1 MLSNTFCHIPRVS
14 PKVEERLWAEGLLSW
29 EAMQKASKLPVTRVT
44 LETVQR
50 HIQESLL
57 NLEDD
62 NPHYF
67 ADHLPANLQWRLFP
81 EFRHSIAYLDIETT
95 GLSAGANAV
104 TTIALY
110 DGLTI
115 KYYIQGQNLGD
126 FARDIEE
133 YKLLVTYNGKCF
145 DIPFLRQTFGL
156 PLQQA
161 HIDLRYV
168 LFKLGFRGGLKG
180 CEKQMGI
187 ERHELEG
194 VDGFMAVCLW
204 EDYQRRHNSRA
215 LDTLLAYNI
224 ADVLGLETLLVKAYN
239 LLLKPTPFETTHTIS
254 LPTPP
259 ENPFK
264 ADVSTLRRLMSELPW
279 HYNTVASAVTADLI

>member
-14 PKVEERLWAEGLLSW
+14 PKAEQRLWAEGLLSW
-29 EAMQKASKLPVTRVT
+29 KEMQKATALPVTRVA
-44 LETVQR
+44 LDTVHR
-50 HIQESLL
+50 RIEESVEHLRKEDAQYFGELL
-57 NLEDD
+57 
-62 NPHYF
+62 PG
-67 ADHLPANLQWRLFP
+67 NLQWRLFP
-81 EFRHSIAYLDIETT
+81 EFRHSVAYLDIETT

-115 KYYIQGQNLGD
+115 KYYIQGHNLSE
-126 FARDIEE
+126 FKKDIGQ

-145 DIPFLRQTFGL
+145 DLPFLRHSLGIRFD
-156 PLQQA
+156 QA
-161 HIDLRYV
+161 HIDLRYP

-187 ERHELEG
+187 ARNELEG

-204 EDYQRRHNSRA
+204 GDYKKRHNAKA

-224 ADVLGLETLLVKAYN
+224 ADVLSLEVLLVKVYN
-239 LLLKPTPFETTHTIS
+239 LMIKETPFETARRI
-254 LPTPP
+254 PIPRTPK
-259 ENPFK
+259 NPFE
-264 ADVSTLRRLMSELPW
+264 ADSDTIRRLMAEMHW
-279 HYNTVASAVTADLI
+279 HYATP